1 MRTVLILDA
10 DQRSALAAVR
20 SLGAS
25 GVRLIAADSGAHTLA
40 GASRHVA
47 ATARYPD
54 LLVSPD
60 DFLQRLKEL
69 CTEFEVDLALAFSD
83 ATTALVSD
91 AREEL
96 PDCVSLA
103 LPPRDSV
110 ERLANK
116 YRLFELASELELP
129 MPQTQFVDDLSQ
141 ARSALESMSYPC
153 VLKPFRSRI
162 RTANGVIPAAVRIA
176 HSSAEAFAFLENDPG
191 FRGHPFLLQEFV
203 EGEGQGIFA
212 LYDRGEPRAFFA
224 HRRLREKPPEGGVSV
239 LSESIEVNPRMR
251 AIAEK
256 LLSGADW
263 HGVAMVEFKVSP
275 DGTPYLMEINTRF
288 WGSLQLSV
296 DAGVDFPKILYQI
309 AFGQAVDSPGNYQT
323 GIRLRWLLGDLDR
336 LYLVLRGDRNR
347 WPLRRK
353 LYEVLRFLIPHP
365 LRTRHEVDR
374 FGDMGPFW
382 YELRRWFADVRA
394 SRSR

>member
-1 MRTVLILDA
+1 MKTVLILDA
-10 DQRSALAAVR
+10 NQRSALAATR
-20 SLGAS
+20 SLGAA
-25 GVRLIAADSGAHTLA
+25 GVRVIAADSTERSLA
-40 GASRHVA
+40 GASRYVA
-47 ATARYPD
+47 ADARYPD
-54 LLVSPD
+54 PLSTPD
-60 DFLQRLKEL
+60 EFLARLKEL
-69 CTEFEVDLALAFSD
+69 CAEFDVDLALAFSD
-83 ATTALVSD
+83 ATTGLISI
-91 AREEL
+91 ARENL
-96 PDCVSLA
+96 PACTSRT

-110 ERLANK
+110 ERLADK
-116 YRLFELASELELP
+116 YRLFELAAELGLP
-129 MPQTQFVDDLSQ
+129 MPETRFIDEPTQ
-141 ARSALESMSYPC
+141 ARNALETMTYPC

-162 RTANGVIPAAVRIA
+162 RTPNGVISTVVRIP
-176 HSSAEAFAFLENDPG
+176 HSSAEALAYLENDPA
-191 FRGHPFLLQEFV
+191 FREYPFLLQEFV

-239 LSESIEVNPRMR
+239 LSESTEVNPRMR

-256 LLSGADW
+256 LLTSADW

-288 WGSLQLSV
+288 WGSLQLAV
-296 DAGVDFPKILYQI
+296 DAGVDFPRILCRI
-309 AFGQAVDSPGNYQT
+309 AFGQSVDSPVNYHT

-336 LYLVLRGDRNR
+336 LYLVLKGDRNR
-347 WPLRRK
+347 WPLHRK